1 MNEQAFE
8 DYKSKYLDLY
18 DKSKSQSQKEKVSIL
33 NDIDFEIELI
43 HRDEINVSYILKLL
57 AKLKDST
64 KEEQERQKKAI
75 LDAISSESNLRSK
88 RELIEK
94 FIQENL
100 PNIEDSNDIADEFY
114 TFWNEER
121 KQALESLTKE
131 EDLDFEKIQ
140 KIIGDYLFTE
150 KEPLRDNLI
159 EAMNYR
165 PNLKER
171 KGIAERVSDKIRK
184 YIETFIEGF

>member
-1 MNEQAFE
+1 M
-8 DYKSKYLDLY
+8 
-18 DKSKSQSQKEKVSIL
+18 
-33 NDIDFEIELI
+33 
-43 HRDEINVSYILKLL
+43 SYILKLL

-64 KEEQERQKKAI
+64 QEEQEKQKKAI
-75 LDAISSESNLRSK
+75 LDTISGENHLRSK

-114 TFWNEER
+114 TFWNDER
-121 KQALESLTKE
+121 KQALEVLTEE

-140 KIIGDYLFTE
+140 KLIGDYLFTE

-159 EAMNYR
+159 EAINYR
-165 PNLKER
+165 PALKER
-171 KGIAERVSDKIRK
+171 RSIAERISSKIRK